1 MKTFEEFLKEGV
13 AKHMIIHYAKAA
25 LRKIT
30 PGYNDIRQISTQ
42 RDIDKFN
49 FHNKIADDDTLSIST
64 RMKHQAKA
72 QKYLEKIAKKI
83 GHPQLADRDEE

>member
-1 MKTFEEFLKEGV
+1 MKTFAQFIDEGI
-13 AKHMIIHYAKAA
+13 AKHYAVHYAKSA

-30 PGYNDIRQISTQ
+30 PGYNVIRQISTQ